1 MPYTTL
7 FRSVAKPW
15 GGRRRETVVEGRG
28 SATSPVV
35 GASRRHFPIAARQG
49 GSPPN
54 SRLRPHVDAAYPSR
68 STSQYSQSLQLVFQS
83 EERRL
88 GEGCV
93 RQCRSRWSTETA
105 KNNNWISAV
114 THS

>member
-1 MPYTTL
+1 MELKATASRNAVCPGHL
-7 FRSVAKPW
+7 ILPVAKPW

-49 GSPPN
+49 GSPPK

-68 STSQYSQSLQLVFQS
+68 SEEPTSELQSLM
-83 EERRL
+83 R
-88 GEGCV
+88 
-93 RQCRSRWSTETA
+93 
-105 KNNNWISAV
+105 ISYAAFCLK
-114 THS
+114 TKKKKTTTQ